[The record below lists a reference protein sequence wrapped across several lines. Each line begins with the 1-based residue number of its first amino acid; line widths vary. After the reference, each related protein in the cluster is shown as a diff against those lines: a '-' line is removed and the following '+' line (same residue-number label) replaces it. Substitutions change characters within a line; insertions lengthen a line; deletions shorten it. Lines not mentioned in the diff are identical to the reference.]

1 MEVRHVRDALL
12 AYCRAPIRAGH
23 ESVRRAE
30 QPPADGRADADARLP
45 RLVLT
50 QALKRSPIDIRRLL
64 LVPETQ
70 NPKAIALF
78 LGAALRMA
86 EIPPAT
92 RNDLVRGFID
102 LLAALRSKGTDA
114 WCWGYSFPWQ
124 TRTLVVP
131 RSAPNLVCTTFVANA
146 LLDAYEL
153 TGDERCLT
161 MAASAAEVH
170 PRRALLD

>member
-1 MEVRHVRDALL
+1 MAGDLRETNTVEVRRVRDALL
-12 AYCRAPIRAGH
+12 AYCRARNWAGH
-23 ESVRRAE
+23 D
-30 QPPADGRADADARLP
+30 PYDALNSRLLTAVPMLDARLP

-64 LVPETQ
+64 LIPETQ

-86 EIPPAT
+86 DLAPAT

-114 WCWGYSFPWQ
+114 WCWGY
-124 TRTLVVP
+124 
-131 RSAPNLVCTTFVANA
+131 
-146 LLDAYEL
+146 
-153 TGDERCLT
+153 
-161 MAASAAEVH
+161 
-170 PRRALLD
+170 